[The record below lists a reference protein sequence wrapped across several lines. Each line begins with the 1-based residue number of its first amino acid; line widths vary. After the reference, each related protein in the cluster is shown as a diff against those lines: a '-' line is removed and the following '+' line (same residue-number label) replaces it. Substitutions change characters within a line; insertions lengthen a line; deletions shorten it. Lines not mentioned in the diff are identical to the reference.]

1 MFGRRDSAVGTDK
14 VATAETPVPA
24 ATTNMANATNMA
36 STGTAAQN
44 SGKQRPAMLSDA
56 LRQVRETLL
65 QRLDAS
71 AALQLSRTAL
81 RSMLLTETTALASE
95 LKLPLSGQDQQ
106 RLTDILLDDMLGFGP
121 LQPLLDDDDISDVLV
136 NGCQQVYVERHGQLR
151 LTEVQF
157 FDETHVRQVARRIAA
172 AVGRRID
179 DSQPMVDARLADGS
193 RVNIVIPPLAL
204 DGTTISIRKFN
215 PHGFDLARLVSL
227 GAMTADMA
235 EVLRIATRSRANILI
250 SGGTGAGKTSLL
262 NALSLNIDDGE
273 RIVTIEDAAELA
285 LQQPHVVRLETRP
298 ASAEGTSGI
307 GQQELLVNAL
317 RMRPDRI
324 VLGEVR
330 SVEAFDM
337 MQAMNTGHDGSMST
351 LHANSPSDA
360 LTRLENLLLM
370 SQSNIPLSAIRRQ
383 MSSALDLIVQVNR
396 GRDGRRRVTCISEV
410 CGIEADRIQ
419 LQELF
424 SYQLLDDSDQGRFVA
439 HAIRPQLLQRA
450 QAWGLSQAL
459 LSCTSGAMT

>member
-1 MFGRRDSAVGTDK
+1 MFGRRPAPATTSATTPPVT
-14 VATAETPVPA
+14 TPVTADAPVASASAEAPTEKPALTSASKPA
-24 ATTNMANATNMA
+24 AALTL
-36 STGTAAQN
+36 
-44 SGKQRPAMLSDA
+44 AMK
-56 LRQVRETLL
+56 QVRETLL
-65 QRLDAS
+65 ERLDAS
-71 AALQLSRTAL
+71 AALRLARPAL
-81 RSMLLTETTALASE
+81 RQHLLSESTQLATE
-95 LKLPLSGQDQQ
+95 LKLPLSGQQQQ
-106 RLTDILLDDMLGFGP
+106 RLADILLDDMLGFGP
-121 LQPLLDDDDISDVLV
+121 LQPLLDDEQVSDVLV
-136 NGCQQVYVERHGQLR
+136 NGAGQVYVERFGQLQ
-151 LTEVQF
+151 LTEVAF

-179 DSQPMVDARLADGS
+179 DSQPMVDARLEDGS

-215 PHGFDLARLVSL
+215 RQGFDLARLVQL
-227 GAMTADMA
+227 GAMSADMA
-235 EVLRIATRSRANILI
+235 TLLRIATRSRANILI

-262 NALSLNIDDGE
+262 NALSLNIDAGE

-298 ASAEGTSGI
+298 ASAEGTPAIS
-307 GQQELLVNAL
+307 QQELLINAL

-330 SVEAFDM
+330 SLEAFDM

-370 SQSNIPLSAIRRQ
+370 TQNNIPLAAIRRQ
-383 MSSALDLIVQVNR
+383 MVSALDLVVQVNR
-396 GRDGRRRVTCISEV
+396 GRDGRRRVTRISEV
-410 CGIEADRIQ
+410 CGMEADTIQ

-424 SYQLLDDSDQGRFVA
+424 RYEALDELDGGQFVA
-439 HAIRPQLLQRA
+439 SGVRPQLLQRA
-450 QAWGLSQAL
+450 QAWGLADEL
-459 LSCTSGAMT
+459 LRCTGGGAV